1 MSSSV
6 TFPPTK
12 ALFRCTRRVH
22 TAILSSL
29 AACALSVSAATDH
42 PRLTVTPASGP
53 IDAPFHVVLEG
64 ILPGAR
70 VEISASR
77 PDVSGRTWTAVGE
90 YFADAD
96 GRIDLD
102 TAPSLGG
109 SYEGVSPHALWCSA
123 IPVAT
128 DRLSA
133 YLAELP
139 QHPELG
145 TSPKLDVNAVYTVA
159 VTAHIDGRSI
169 ATATATRS
177 YAAGIVAEE
186 VSTVDGV
193 RGRFF
198 PAAAGQTPKIPV
210 VVVAGSGG
218 GLPQEQASLLAA
230 HGHPALAQGIFGY
243 KDLPP
248 TLRAIPLETFRA
260 GARWLEQRT
269 HARKVAIMGTSRGSE
284 AAGLA
289 ASYFPDDFAAAVVY
303 VPSHL
308 SNGAFDLGIKEV
320 VAAWSFEG
328 KPLAADRGETD
339 SNNAD
344 AATHSEHPP
353 GFVGT
358 PYYLNTWSDPAIA
371 ARLGIPFERMSGP
384 VLALGGG
391 ADQMWP
397 SFIGAAQI
405 GRRLAA
411 HGVPDR
417 AEVHIYPGAGHMVS
431 RVGTG
436 GPLSSFV
443 FHPVAKDFEAT
454 GGLPNA
460 NCEGSYDA
468 WDKVLHFLAR
478 NSL

>member
-1 MSSSV
+1 MV
-6 TFPPTK
+6 VCN
-12 ALFRCTRRVH
+12 ALAV
-22 TAILSSL
+22 L
-29 AACALSVSAATDH
+29 ACSVSAASEH
-42 PRLTVTPASGP
+42 PRLTVTPAAGLV
-53 IDAPFHVVLEG
+53 DAPFHVVLEG
-64 ILPGAR
+64 VLPGSR
-70 VEISASR
+70 VQISAAR

-96 GRIDLD
+96 GRIDID
-102 TAPSLGG
+102 AAPSLGG
-109 SYEGVSPHALWCSA
+109 SYEGVSPHGLWCSA
-123 IPVAT
+123 IPAAP

-133 YLAELP
+133 YLAQLP

-145 TSPKLDVNAVYTVA
+145 TSPKLDVKSIYQ
-159 VTAHIDGRSI
+159 VTLAARIEGTSV

-186 VSTVDGV
+186 VSTSDGV

-198 PAAAGQTPKIPV
+198 PAAAGQTSKVPV

-218 GLPQEQASLLAA
+218 GLPDEQAALLAA

-243 KDLPP
+243 KDLPT
-248 TLRAIPLETFRA
+248 TLRAIPLESFRA

-269 HARKVAIMGTSRGSE
+269 GAHKVAIMGTSRGSE

-289 ASYFPDDFAAAVVY
+289 ASYFPDDFSAAVLY

-308 SNGAFDLGIKEV
+308 SNGAFDLSIKEV
-320 VAAWSFEG
+320 VAAWTFEG
-328 KPLAADRGETD
+328 KPLPADRGETD

-344 AATHSEHPP
+344 AATHSEQPP
-353 GFVGT
+353 GFIGT
-358 PYYLNTWSDPAIA
+358 PYYLQTWSDRGIA
-371 ARLGIPFERMSGP
+371 ATLGIPFERMSGP
-384 VLALGGG
+384 VLALGAG

-411 HGVPDR
+411 HGAADR
-417 AEVHIYPGAGHMVS
+417 VEVHIYPGAGHMVA
-431 RVGTG
+431 RVGSG

-468 WDKVLHFLAR
+468 WDKVLQFLAR
-478 NSL
+478 DTTH

>member
-1 MSSSV
+1 MSSRPSV
-6 TFPPTK
+6 R
-12 ALFRCTRRVH
+12 ALNVVVRNV
-22 TAILSSL
+22 L
-29 AACALSVSAATDH
+29 AVLACSVSAASEH
-42 PRLTVTPASGP
+42 PRLTVTPAAGLV
-53 IDAPFHVVLEG
+53 DAPFHVVLEG
-64 ILPGAR
+64 VLPGSR
-70 VEISASR
+70 VQISAAR
-77 PDVSGRTWTAVGE
+77 PDVSGRTWTAIGE

-96 GRIDLD
+96 GRIDID
-102 TAPSLGG
+102 AAPSLGG
-109 SYEGVSPHALWCSA
+109 SYEGVSPHGLWCSA
-123 IPVAT
+123 IPAAP
-128 DRLSA
+128 DRLGA
-133 YLAELP
+133 YLAQLP

-145 TSPKLDVNAVYTVA
+145 TSPKLDVKSVYR
-159 VTAHIDGRSI
+159 VTLAARIEDRSI
-169 ATATATRS
+169 AAATATRS

-186 VSTVDGV
+186 VSTADGV

-198 PAAAGQTPKIPV
+198 PAAADQTPKVPI

-218 GLPQEQASLLAA
+218 GLPEEQAALLAA

-243 KDLPP
+243 KDLPT
-248 TLRAIPLETFRA
+248 TLRAIPLESFRA
-260 GARWLEQRT
+260 GARWLERRT
-269 HARKVAIMGTSRGSE
+269 GAHKVAIMGTSRGSE

-289 ASYFPDDFAAAVVY
+289 ASYFPDDFSSAVVY

-308 SNGAFDLGIKEV
+308 SNGAFDLSIKEV
-320 VAAWSFEG
+320 VAAWTFEG
-328 KPLAADRGETD
+328 KPLPADRGETD

-344 AATHSEHPP
+344 AVTHSEQPP
-353 GFVGT
+353 GFIGT
-358 PYYLNTWSDPAIA
+358 PYYLQTWSDPAIA

-384 VLALGGG
+384 VLALGAG

-411 HGVPDR
+411 HGAVDR
-417 AEVHIYPGAGHMVS
+417 AEVHIYPGAGHMVA
-431 RVGTG
+431 RVGSG

-468 WDKVLHFLAR
+468 WDKVLQFLAR
-478 NSL
+478 DTTH

>member
-1 MSSSV
+1 MSARASL
-6 TFPPTK
+6 P
-12 ALFRCTRRVH
+12 AFRGVL
-22 TAILSSL
+22 AILACGASV
-29 AACALSVSAATDH
+29 AAEQ
-42 PRLTVTPASGP
+42 PRLSVTPASGLV
-53 IDAPFHVVLEG
+53 DAPFHVVLEG
-64 ILPGAR
+64 VLPGSH
-70 VEISASR
+70 VVISASR

-96 GRIDLD
+96 GRVDID

-123 IPVAT
+123 IPVAA

-145 TSPKLDVNAVYTVA
+145 TSPKLDVKSIYPVT
-159 VTAHIDGRSI
+159 VTARVDGTSV
-169 ATATATRS
+169 ATATATRT
-177 YAAGIVAEE
+177 YAAGIIPEE
-186 VSTVDGV
+186 VSTTDGV

-218 GLPQEQASLLAA
+218 GLPEDQAALLAA

-243 KDLPP
+243 RDLPKA
-248 TLRAIPLETFRA
+248 LRAIPLETFRA
-260 GARWLEQRT
+260 GAHWLQQRT
-269 HARKVAIMGTSRGSE
+269 GARKVVIMGTSRGSE
-284 AAGLA
+284 GAGLA
-289 ASYFPDDFAAAVVY
+289 ASYFPETFSAAVVY

-308 SNGAFDLGIKEV
+308 SNGAFDLSDKEL
-320 VAAWSFEG
+320 VAAWTFQG
-328 KPLAADRGETD
+328 KPLPADRGETD
-339 SNNAD
+339 ANNAD
-344 AATHSEHPP
+344 AATHSERPP
-353 GFVGT
+353 GFIGT
-358 PYYLNTWSDPAIA
+358 PYYLPTWSDPAIA
-371 ARLGIPFERMSGP
+371 ARFGIPFERMSGP
-384 VLALGGG
+384 VLALGAG

-411 HGVPDR
+411 HGAAER
-417 AEVHIYPGAGHMVS
+417 AEVHIYPGAGHVVS
-431 RVGTG
+431 RVGSG
-436 GPLSSFV
+436 GPFSSFV
-443 FHPVAKDFEAT
+443 YHPVARDFEAT

-468 WDKVLHFLAR
+468 WDKVLQFLAR
-478 NSL
+478 NTPH